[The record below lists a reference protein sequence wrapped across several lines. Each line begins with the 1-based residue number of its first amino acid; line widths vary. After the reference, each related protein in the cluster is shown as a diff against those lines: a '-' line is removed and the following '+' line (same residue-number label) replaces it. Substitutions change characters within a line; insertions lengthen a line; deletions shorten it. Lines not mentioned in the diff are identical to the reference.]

1 MACLVGNK
9 DSPNRNLCKTTLALR
24 EIEKTLFFTSEAE
37 LLLSENVS

>member
-9 DSPNRNLCKTTLALR
+9 DSPSRNPCKNDLALT
-24 EIEKTLFFTSEAE
+24 ETEKHYFSLEKQ